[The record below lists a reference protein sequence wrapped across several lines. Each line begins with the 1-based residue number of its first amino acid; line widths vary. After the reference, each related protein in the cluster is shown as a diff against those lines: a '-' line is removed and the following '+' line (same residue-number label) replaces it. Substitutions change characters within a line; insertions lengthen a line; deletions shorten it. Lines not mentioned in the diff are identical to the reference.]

1 MQDFL
6 AKNKGGLKHEYRRPD
21 ETTDTSLEDT
31 DEEMLSSTD
40 EEIRKQLEKI
50 YSLQLPLKA
59 EGQTLQQSAL
69 IHSFTLLFRIQINLL
84 LTGVKSEEFNDN
96 LQQEFGALL
105 DEMRKSLKR
114 SCTFVGGIV
123 RGYLRRGQKSDKW
136 VNMIRSMFFLFFFF
150 FDCLCFFSSEN
161 FVF

>member
-6 AKNKGGLKHEYRRPD
+6 AKNQGGLKHEYRRPD
-21 ETTDTSLEDT
+21 ETADTSIEDT

-59 EGQTLQQSAL
+59 EGQTLRHTTL
-69 IHSFTLLFRIQINLL
+69 FTLLFRIWTNNLL
-84 LTGVKSEEFNDN
+84 PTGVKSEEFNDN
-96 LQQEFGALL
+96 LQQEFGTLL

-136 VNMIRSMFFLFFFF
+136 VNMIRRMLFFSFG
-150 FDCLCFFSSEN
+150 CLCFFSDRISFMN
-161 FVF
+161 